1 MIGTLDFS
9 GLMEPQT
16 LRNAP
21 RTPDTALLSET
32 GQTTPITEKAPTEP
46 HRAKERIS
54 GGAVMVE
61 QLENQIEA
69 LRMEIERYQST
80 IQEKQ
85 AKIDALEQRATERA
99 RQDAEQTRRCSA
111 AETALYKALNEGQN
125 TALLLLQALD
135 ALEVYTGN
143 TWIKDKAREI
153 IEAVH
158 GYALREPAAA
168 EMAAEAAEH
177 RLEML
182 ERAYSQT
189 DDSGEQKR
197 IKNAIQ
203 AHQRKIAKLRK

>member
-1 MIGTLDFS
+1 MVKKKA
-9 GLMEPQT
+9 ET

-21 RTPDTALLSET
+21 GTPNTALLSET

-54 GGAVMVE
+54 GGAIMVE
-61 QLENQIEA
+61 QLEKQLEA
-69 LRMEIERYQST
+69 LSQELEKQKNYIEYQSRT
-80 IQEKQ
+80 
-85 AKIDALEQRATERA
+85 IDALEESAEERA
-99 RQDAEQTRRCSA
+99 RKDAKQTKLYSA
-111 AETALYKALNEGQN
+111 AETALYNAMLEGKN
-125 TALLLLQALD
+125 TAHLFLQAIE
-135 ALEVYTGN
+135 ALAAFTGDEWLPN
-143 TWIKDKAREI
+143 EAREI
-153 IEAVH
+153 IETVH

-189 DDSGEQKR
+189 DDSGEQRR

>member
-1 MIGTLDFS
+1 MTEPLDFS
-9 GLMEPQT
+9 GLVKREAET
-16 LRNAP
+16 P
-21 RTPDTALLSET
+21 RSAKATPSEIII
-32 GQTTPITEKAPTEP
+32 GQLKDVIK
-46 HRAKERIS
+46 RQS
-54 GGAVMVE
+54 
-61 QLENQIEA
+61 EA
-69 LRMEIERYQST
+69 
-80 IQEKQ
+80 IQEQQ

-99 RQDAEQTRRCSA
+99 RQDAEQTKRCSE

-135 ALEVYTGN
+135 ALEAYTGN

-197 IKNAIQ
+197 IKAAIQ
-203 AHQRKIAKLRK
+203 SHQRRIAKLRKET

>member
-1 MIGTLDFS
+1 MVKKKS
-9 GLMEPQT
+9 ET

-21 RTPDTALLSET
+21 RTPDTAILSES

-54 GGAVMVE
+54 GGAIMVE
-61 QLENQIEA
+61 QLEKQLEA
-69 LRMEIERYQST
+69 LSQELEKQKDYIAYQSRT
-80 IQEKQ
+80 
-85 AKIDALEQRATERA
+85 IDALEDSAEERA
-99 RQDAEQTRRCSA
+99 RKDAKQTKLYSA
-111 AETALYKALNEGQN
+111 AETALYNAMLEGKN
-125 TALLLLQALD
+125 TAHLFLQAIE
-135 ALEVYTGN
+135 ALAAFTGDEWLPN
-143 TWIKDKAREI
+143 EAREI
-153 IEAVH
+153 IETVH

>member
-1 MIGTLDFS
+1 MVKP
-9 GLMEPQT
+9 ET

-21 RTPDTALLSET
+21 RTPDTAILSEA

-46 HRAKERIS
+46 HSAQERIL
-54 GGAVMVE
+54 GDKIMAE
-61 QLENQIEA
+61 QKK
-69 LRMEIERYQST
+69 IERKLERYERQKE
-80 IQEKQ
+80 IIKQQQ

-99 RQDAEQTRRCSA
+99 RQDAEKTRRCSA

-153 IEAVH
+153 IETVH